1 MSYYDQK
8 NEWKRHTLDGKGT
21 EKDTLISGQ
30 PRGSLVSW
38 TNISPTLGGSYD
50 SQILSIAHFSSDL
63 SSELSEHG
71 PLILTNVPCSLPAV
85 CGVSI
90 NVILRMLKTVFTCN
104 YSTV

>member
-30 PRGSLVSW
+30 PRGSLVAE
-38 TNISPTLGGSYD
+38 TNISPTPGGSYD
-50 SQILSIAHFSSDL
+50 SQILPVTHFSSDL

-71 PLILTNVPCSLPAV
+71 PLILTHVPCSLPAV
-85 CGVSI
+85 CCVSI
-90 NVILRMLKTVFTCN
+90 NVILRMLKTVFTCD